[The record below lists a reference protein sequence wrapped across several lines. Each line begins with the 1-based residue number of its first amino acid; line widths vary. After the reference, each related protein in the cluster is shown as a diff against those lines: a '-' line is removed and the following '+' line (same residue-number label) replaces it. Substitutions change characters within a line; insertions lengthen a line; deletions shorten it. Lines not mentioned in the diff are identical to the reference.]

1 MKTKTMKVGIMPY
14 EKFKKYTMAIACGKY
29 KPKRNEPKI
38 WFESIETF
46 CQVLSTRN
54 VELLK
59 LINEKKPQS
68 IRELAEISG
77 RQVSNL
83 SRTLKT
89 FNKYGIVDIIENKRA
104 KVPIAKTTSFN
115 IEYGKKYPSFLFD
128 DETFQTTSI

>member
-1 MKTKTMKVGIMPY
+1 MKAKAMKVGIMPY
-14 EKFKKYTMAIACGKY
+14 EKYKQYTMAIACGQY

-59 LINEKKPQS
+59 LIDEKKPQS
-68 IRELAEISG
+68 IRELAEMSG
-77 RQVSNL
+77 RRVSNL

-89 FNKYGIVDIIENKRA
+89 FSKYGIIDIIENKKA
-104 KVPIAKTTSFN
+104 KVPVAKTTSFN

-128 DETFQTTSI
+128 DETFQATTT